1 MEKNAPE
8 EIKSYSLR
16 MDRKTLSQIV
26 ILKFILRLNAIPI
39 GNQMDFLKNFSK
51 FIPNFCG
58 EFHELRT
65 AETPLKEKNKVW
77 AYQDLLQIHIK

>member
-1 MEKNAPE
+1 
-8 EIKSYSLR
+8 
-16 MDRKTLSQIV
+16 
-26 ILKFILRLNAIPI
+26 
-39 GNQMDFLKNFSK
+39 MDFLKNFSK

-77 AYQDLLQIHIK
+77 AYQDLL